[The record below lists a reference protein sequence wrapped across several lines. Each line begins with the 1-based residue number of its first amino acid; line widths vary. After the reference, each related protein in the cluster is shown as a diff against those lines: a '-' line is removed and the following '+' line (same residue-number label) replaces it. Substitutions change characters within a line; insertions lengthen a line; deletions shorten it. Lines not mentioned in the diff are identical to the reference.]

1 MIRAS
6 TSSIQERPAQRRR
19 TSLQTSSATSSLR
32 LHDIHRA
39 RRREGRLFGHAKTQV
54 EASVLKIASSL
65 EALLQFR
72 TELDTHNSTTGN
84 RSSDAESIHKCTKR
98 AMKAKFV
105 ELRVAP
111 AIDIINE
118 ATGADKNFPKT
129 RDGFSKN
136 TLCCREQ
143 THLPCGSRSLTVA
156 NFNPGDV
163 YGHHNIITGI
173 ISESRGIDD
182 TDENNTNAGREGN
195 RSFGPYV
202 QWGLPPSG
210 AGEAQAGRLIVLWE
224 KKRFSP
230 VLHVFK
236 GVYYIL
242 EESTDSNDASVLRLV
257 EINHFMKKRLNGKA
271 VEWRIY

>member
-6 TSSIQERPAQRRR
+6 TSTLQERPAQRRR
-19 TSLQTSSATSSLR
+19 TGAQSSSTGSSLF
-32 LHDIHRA
+32 LKDIHKA
-39 RRREGRLFGHAKTQV
+39 RRRESRLFDHAKTKV
-54 EASVLKIASSL
+54 EASVFKIASTL
-65 EALLQFR
+65 EALLQYR
-72 TELDTHNSTTGN
+72 AELDAHNSTTEN
-84 RSSDAESIHKCTKR
+84 RSSDAESIRKRTKR

-105 ELRVAP
+105 ELRVSP
-111 AIDIINE
+111 AMDIIKE
-118 ATGADKNFPKT
+118 ATGANKDFPNT

-156 NFNPGDV
+156 NFSPGDV

-173 ISESRGIDD
+173 YTESRGIDD
-182 TDENNTNAGREGN
+182 TDESNPNAGREGN

-210 AGEAQAGRLIVLWE
+210 AGQAQAGRLIVIWE

-230 VLHVFK
+230 VLHVLK

-242 EESTDSNDASVLRLV
+242 DESTDSNDAAVLRLV

-271 VEWRIY
+271 VEWRIH

>member
-1 MIRAS
+1 MIR
-6 TSSIQERPAQRRR
+6 TSSSTLQERPPQRRR
-19 TSLQTSSATSSLR
+19 TASQSVSTGSI
-32 LHDIHRA
+32 LHLGDIHRS
-39 RRREGRLFGHAKTQV
+39 RRRELRLFSHAKTQV
-54 EASVLKIASSL
+54 DASVFKIASSL
-65 EALLQFR
+65 EALLQYR
-72 TELDTHNSTTGN
+72 TELDAHNSATEN
-84 RSSDAESIHKCTKR
+84 RSSDAESIRKRTKS

-105 ELRVAP
+105 ELRVSP
-111 AIDIINE
+111 ALDIIKE

-163 YGHHNIITGI
+163 YGHHNIITCI
-173 ISESRGIDD
+173 YTESRGIDD
-182 TDENNTNAGREGN
+182 TDESNPNAGREGN
-195 RSFGPYV
+195 RSLGPYI

-230 VLHVFK
+230 VLHVLK

-242 EESTDSNDASVLRLV
+242 DESVDSNDAAVLRLV

-271 VEWRIY
+271 VQWHIY